1 MNQQLYNVL
10 WIIFIF
16 CAVLLLGL
24 IGLLI
29 GEIKRSIIE
38 KIANKKD
45 KKLFDKV
52 IYGLLN
58 SKQSNKHRGNPIIN
72 IDNMTGIE
80 FERFL
85 KEMFK
90 TLGYRVKKT
99 PDSGDYGADLYMEKD
114 GKIYIVQAKRYRDK
128 VSLPA
133 VQEVVAAKSY
143 YKADV
148 CMVVTNSYLT
158 ENAKILAKNNNVI
171 VYERPDLIK
180 LIEASR
186 TIIEKGKQIHNT
198 SNQSSLRKG
207 RAL

>member
-1 MNQQLYNVL
+1 MSQQLNNIL
-10 WIIFIF
+10 WTILIF
-16 CAVLLLGL
+16 CSVLLLGL

-29 GEIKRSIIE
+29 SEIKKSILE
-38 KIANKKD
+38 KIANKRD

-52 IYGLLN
+52 IYELLSSN
-58 SKQSNKHRGNPIIN
+58 QSHRGNPIIN
-72 IDNMTGIE
+72 IDNMSGYE

-114 GKIYIVQAKRYRDK
+114 GKIYIVQAKRYRDN

-186 TIIEKGKQIHNT
+186 RIIEKRKKIQNT
-198 SNQSSLRKG
+198 SNQNSFRKG
-207 RAL
+207 RAV

>member
-1 MNQQLYNVL
+1 MSQQLNNIL
-10 WIIFIF
+10 WTILAF
-16 CAVLLLGL
+16 AVVLLIGL

-29 GEIKRSIIE
+29 GEIKKSILE
-38 KIANKKD
+38 KISNKKD

-52 IYGLLN
+52 LYGLLSS
-58 SKQSNKHRGNPIIN
+58 SKSGKHKGNPIIN

-114 GKIYIVQAKRYRDK
+114 GKIYIVQAKRYRNK

-133 VQEVVAAKSY
+133 VQEIVAAKSY

-148 CMVVTNSYLT
+148 CMVVTNNYLT
-158 ENAKILAKNNNVI
+158 PNAKTLAEKNNVI

-180 LIEASR
+180 LVEATR
-186 TIIEKGKQIHNT
+186 TIIEKNKSTLKSHN
-198 SNQSSLRKG
+198 SKSRV
-207 RAL
+207 

>member
-1 MNQQLYNVL
+1 MSQQLNNILWTVL
-10 WIIFIF
+10 AF
-16 CAVLLLGL
+16 AVVLLIGV

-29 GEIKRSIIE
+29 GELKKSILE
-38 KIANKKD
+38 KISNKKD

-52 IYGLLN
+52 LYGLLSS
-58 SKQSNKHRGNPIIN
+58 SKSRKHKGNPIIN

-114 GKIYIVQAKRYRDK
+114 GKIYIVQAKRYRNK

-133 VQEVVAAKSY
+133 VQEIVAAKTY

-148 CMVVTNSYLT
+148 CMVVTNNYLT
-158 ENAKILAKNNNVI
+158 PNAKTLAEKNNVI

-180 LIEASR
+180 LVEASR
-186 TIIEKGKQIHNT
+186 TIIEKGKLAPNT
-198 SNQSSLRKG
+198 NNNNSIKKG

>member
-1 MNQQLYNVL
+1 MSQQLNNIL
-10 WIIFIF
+10 WTILAFSV
-16 CAVLLLGL
+16 VLLIGL

-29 GEIKRSIIE
+29 GEIKKSILE
-38 KIANKKD
+38 KISNKKD

-52 IYGLLN
+52 LYGLLSS
-58 SKQSNKHRGNPIIN
+58 SKSGKHKGNPIIN

-114 GKIYIVQAKRYRDK
+114 GKIYIVQAKRYRNK

-133 VQEVVAAKSY
+133 VQEIVAAKSY

-148 CMVVTNSYLT
+148 CMVVTNNYLT
-158 ENAKILAKNNNVI
+158 PNAKTLAEKNNVI

-180 LIEASR
+180 LVEASR
-186 TIIEKGKQIHNT
+186 TIIEKNKST
-198 SNQSSLRKG
+198 LKSLNSRS
-207 RAL
+207 RI